1 MVQLDNPTTPNK
13 IKNFSNLVNI
23 LQRYVLFNSPKNGK
37 TQMRTFFFTEKRKS
51 YDRKKSGISVLAIAQ
66 KEEMM
71 QWKIMTVYPMPIVS
85 GAAVAAICASKEPV
99 DHNLNYPDSA
109 LMSNPNYNI
118 AYREQAHKMKT
129 KKLVK
134 YFTVTAITETVL
146 TVVAIVV
153 LIALWI

>member
-13 IKNFSNLVNI
+13 TSNFSDLINI
-23 LQRYVLFNSPKNGK
+23 PQRYDLFKSPKNGK
-37 TQMRTFFFTEKRKS
+37 PQMLTFIFTEKRKS

-71 QWKIMTVYPMPIVS
+71 QWNIMTVYPMPIVS
-85 GAAVAAICASKEPV
+85 GAAVAAICASKEPA